1 MKEKEQE
8 IGFTQFWSIRQPHIS
23 GTVIHLS
30 HLIDNPLSRHSS
42 FAIMDFSE
50 LINNYKENDSE
61 TSSPIWI
68 WFKRKEDNDVV
79 CQICKTNIQCRDAS
93 TGQMTQHLKRHH
105 NFLKKY
111 NAYKEFED
119 LSALKQTRLNNQPY
133 SFHPLC

>member
-8 IGFTQFWSIRQPHIS
+8 IGFTQFGSIRQPRIS

-30 HLIDNPLSRHSS
+30 HLIVNPLSRHSS
-42 FAIMDFSE
+42 FAIMDFSK

-79 CQICKTNIQCRDAS
+79 CQICKTNIQRRDAS

-111 NAYKEFED
+111 NAYKDFED
-119 LSALKQTRLNNQPY
+119 VSALKQTR
-133 SFHPLC
+133 